1 MVHCCIIK
9 ADIGLMMVR
18 SQDVGVW
25 NVQGFHSES
34 EGLRYFESSYN
45 RNHGRSY
52 EASMSAL
59 LNGITFQPS
68 IVSLPLEDIE
78 PLFIEKRVTTVR
90 NVSGSMNLVML
101 KPEADKL
108 WQQGKKPSLIS
119 Q

>member
-9 ADIGLMMVR
+9 ADKHIGLMMVR

-68 IVSLPLEDIE
+68 IVSLPLED
-78 PLFIEKRVTTVR
+78 
-90 NVSGSMNLVML
+90 VSGSMNLVML